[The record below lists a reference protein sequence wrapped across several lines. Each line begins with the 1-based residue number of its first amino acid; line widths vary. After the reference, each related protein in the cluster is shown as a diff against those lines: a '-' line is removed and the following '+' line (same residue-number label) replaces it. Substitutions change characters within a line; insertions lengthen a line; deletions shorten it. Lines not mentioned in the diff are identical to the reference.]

1 MRVRINLETAC
12 DAAEFSTLVANVK
25 GSALIRDGAG
35 HCVNAKSVLGAL
47 YALEFEELWFESDE
61 DLYSVLDKFIVV

>member
-1 MRVRINLETAC
+1 MRVRINLETAS

-25 GSALIRDGAG
+25 GSALIGDGAG

-47 YALEFEELWFESDE
+47 MR
-61 DLYSVLDKFIVV
+61 